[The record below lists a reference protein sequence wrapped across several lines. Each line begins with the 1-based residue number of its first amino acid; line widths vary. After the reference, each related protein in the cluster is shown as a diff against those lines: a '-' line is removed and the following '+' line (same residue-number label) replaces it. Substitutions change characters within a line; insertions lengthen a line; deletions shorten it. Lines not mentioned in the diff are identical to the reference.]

1 MISTKKKAPNFD
13 VNIMMKIFIHKFYSN
28 ENTFLEKKY
37 YGFNMLFE
45 VCPGYFRNKE
55 QHKLD

>member
-28 ENTFLEKKY
+28 ENTFLEKNTMVLICY
-37 YGFNMLFE
+37 LRFVLSTLE
-45 VCPGYFRNKE
+45 IRNNTN
-55 QHKLD
+55 